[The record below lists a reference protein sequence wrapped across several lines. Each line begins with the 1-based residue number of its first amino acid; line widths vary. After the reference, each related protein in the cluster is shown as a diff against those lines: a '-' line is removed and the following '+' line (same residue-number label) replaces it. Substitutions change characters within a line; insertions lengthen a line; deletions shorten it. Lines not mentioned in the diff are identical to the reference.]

1 MQLEVYT
8 AVAALEHSQ
17 FFPMLPAGLTLAAT
31 QKNKTKKKIFP
42 GPAGAPTSSSADQ
55 LGSVTARSPLNA
67 RVLNLYVSHKYI
79 FLCTLKKQKHNY

>member
-31 QKNKTKKKIFP
+31 QKNKTKKKKSFLALLALP
-42 GPAGAPTSSSADQ
+42 HP
-55 LGSVTARSPLNA
+55 PLLISLA
-67 RVLNLYVSHKYI
+67 VLLPEVH
-79 FLCTLKKQKHNY
+79 LMPEC